1 MFFHRFTKKIFLVIF
16 QIFLFVSVAYAVD
29 DCLDYKIVPTINLKQ
44 PQWQENIIQPLEH
57 TDVLH
62 GDVIA
67 TLVNEFEIT
76 GDITSI
82 EDGFCVALK
91 NIDATI
97 GYSDFMVQI
106 DISYQ
111 KDTCEYNAILQ
122 HEDEHIRA
130 YLSVIEDNEN
140 LLKKSVKSASESI
153 MPIFVKNQ
161 SEIES
166 AIDKLNNELQNHPD
180 IVLLMQHLK
189 AEEEIR
195 NKRVDETD
203 TGATL
208 KKCLE

>member
-1 MFFHRFTKKIFLVIF
+1 MLKKILY
-16 QIFLFVSVAYAVD
+16 FLFIFCPSFVMAD
-29 DCLDYKIVPTINLKQ
+29 DCLDYKISPNISIKSPTWEKSVV
-44 PQWQENIIQPLEH
+44 QPLEPM
-57 TDVLH
+57 DILH
-62 GDVIA
+62 GKVIA
-67 TLVNEFEIT
+67 TMVGNYEIT
-76 GDITSI
+76 TDITSI

-91 NIDATI
+91 KVDATI

-106 DISYQ
+106 DLSH
-111 KDTCEYNAILQ
+111 KPNTCSYNAVLS

-153 MPIFVKNQ
+153 MPVFVKNQ

-208 KKCLE
+208 KKCSE